1 MTTIKENNAAIRC
14 VDLTRYYGDVKA
26 LDHLN
31 LEVPKGSVFGF
42 LGRNGAGKT
51 TTMRLLTGLA
61 IPTHGS
67 AWIDGIETTNGNP
80 AAGYVYGYLPQQPVF
95 YNWMRAWEYLD
106 YVGRLFQM
114 PASHRKQRVF
124 EVLDQVD
131 LASAAKRKIGGF
143 SGGMKQRLG
152 IAQAIL
158 HEPQVLL
165 LDEPTSALDPAGRYE
180 VLDWIRSLN
189 GDITVFLSS
198 HILGDI
204 ERICDQVAILHQGR
218 LVKVGERDSILAEY
232 STNAVELQVD
242 PGAENELSQ
251 LATNLQNQSWVE
263 SVQME
268 QRQLRIMISDTE
280 VGKQQ
285 LLTLVLAAQ
294 VPVARLEWVRPSLE
308 EVFLELSE

>member
-1 MTTIKENNAAIRC
+1 MTTNKENNTAIRC
-14 VDLTRYYGDVKA
+14 VELTRYYGEVKA

-61 IPTHGS
+61 NPTHGS
-67 AWIDGIETTNGNP
+67 AWIEGIETTNGNP
-80 AAGYVYGYLPQQPVF
+80 ASGYMYGYLPQHPVF

-114 PASHRKQRVF
+114 PAARRRQRIA
-124 EVLDQVD
+124 EVLEQVD
-131 LASAAKRKIGGF
+131 LVSATKRRIGGF

-158 HEPQVLL
+158 HEPKVLL

-204 ERICDQVAILHQGR
+204 ERICDQVAILHEGK
-218 LVKVGERDSILAEY
+218 LVKVGERDTILAEY

-242 PGAENELSQ
+242 PGAEELLSQ
-251 LATNLQNQSWVE
+251 FTTILQNQPWVE
-263 SVQME
+263 SVNLE
-268 QRQLRIMISDTE
+268 PRQVRIMISDTE
-280 VGKQQ
+280 VGKQH
-285 LLTLVLAAQ
+285 LLPLVSAAQ
-294 VPVARLEWVRPSLE
+294 LPLARLEWVRPSLE

>member
-61 IPTHGS
+61 NPTHGS

-80 AAGYVYGYLPQQPVF
+80 SAGYVYGYLPQHPVF

-114 PASHRKQRVF
+114 PTAHRKQRVF
-124 EVLDQVD
+124 EVLEQVD

-204 ERICDQVAILHQGR
+204 ERICDQVAILHEGK

-251 LATNLQNQSWVE
+251 LATNLQNLSWVE

-285 LLTLVLAAQ
+285 LLPLVLAAQ

>member
-1 MTTIKENNAAIRC
+1 MAEKIESNVAIRC
-14 VDLTRYYGDVKA
+14 QELTRYYGDVKA

-31 LEVPKGSVFGF
+31 LEVPKGSIFGF

-51 TTMRLLTGLA
+51 TTMRMLTGLA
-61 IPTHGS
+61 KPTFGT

-80 AAGYVYGYLPQQPVF
+80 AAGYVFGYLPQQPVF
-95 YNWMRAWEYLD
+95 YGWMRAWEYLD
-106 YVGRLFQM
+106 YVGQLFKM
-114 PASHRKQRVF
+114 PGAHRKQRIA
-124 EVLDQVD
+124 EVLEQVG
-131 LASAAKRKIGGF
+131 LTSAAKRRIAGF

-204 ERICDQVAILHQGR
+204 ERICDQVAILHEGK
-218 LVKVGERDSILAEY
+218 LVKVGERDSILSEY
-232 STNAVELQVD
+232 ATNAVELQVD
-242 PGAENELSQ
+242 LGAEEALSQ
-251 LATNLQNQSWVE
+251 FTTKLQQQPWVE
-263 SVQME
+263 SVIQN
-268 QRQLRIMISDTE
+268 QRVSRMIISDTATA
-280 VGKQQ
+280 KAQ
-285 LLTLVLAAQ
+285 LLPLIMAAQ
-294 VPVARLEWVRPSLE
+294 LPLARLEWVRPTLE

>member
-1 MTTIKENNAAIRC
+1 MIANEASNVAIRC
-14 VDLTRYYGDVKA
+14 EELTRYYGDVKA

-31 LEVPKGSVFGF
+31 LEVPVGSTFGF

-61 IPTHGS
+61 KPTNGT

-80 AAGYVYGYLPQQPVF
+80 AAGYKYGYLPQQPVF
-95 YNWMRAWEYLD
+95 YGWMRAREYLD
-106 YVGRLFQM
+106 YVGRLFKM
-114 PASHRKQRVF
+114 PDQKRKQRVA
-124 EVLDQVD
+124 EVLEQVG
-131 LASAAKRKIGGF
+131 LSSAAKRKISGF

-158 HEPQVLL
+158 HEPRVLL

-189 GDITVFLSS
+189 GGVTVFLSS

-204 ERICDQVAILHQGR
+204 ERICDQVAILHQGK
-218 LVKVGERDSILAEY
+218 LVKVGERDKILSEY
-232 STNAVELQVD
+232 ATNAVELQVD
-242 PGAENELSQ
+242 PGSEELLVTFGDSLKQ
-251 LATNLQNQSWVE
+251 QPWVE
-263 SVQME
+263 SISNDHRVS
-268 QRQLRIMISDTE
+268 RIIISDIATA
-280 VGKQQ
+280 KQQ
-285 LLTLVLAAQ
+285 LLSLIMGAKL
-294 VPVARLEWVRPSLE
+294 PLSRLEWVRPTLE

>member
-61 IPTHGS
+61 IPSHGS

-124 EVLDQVD
+124 EVLEQVD

>member
-61 IPTHGS
+61 IPSHGS

-124 EVLDQVD
+124 EVLEQVD

-285 LLTLVLAAQ
+285 LLPLVLAAQ

>member
-1 MTTIKENNAAIRC
+1 MTTNEASNVAIRC
-14 VDLTRYYGDVKA
+14 EELTKFYGDVKA

-31 LEVPKGSVFGF
+31 LEVPIGSTFGF

-61 IPTHGS
+61 KPTDGT

-80 AAGYVYGYLPQQPVF
+80 AAGYKYGYLPQQPVF
-95 YNWMRAWEYLD
+95 YGWMRAREYLD
-106 YVGRLFQM
+106 YVGRLFKM
-114 PASHRKQRVF
+114 PEQKRKQRIA
-124 EVLDQVD
+124 EVLEQVG
-131 LASAAKRKIGGF
+131 LSSAAKRRISGF

-158 HEPQVLL
+158 HEPKVLL

-189 GDITVFLSS
+189 GGVTVFLSS

-204 ERICDQVAILHQGR
+204 ERICDQVAILHQGK
-218 LVKVGERDSILAEY
+218 LVKVGERDKILSEY
-232 STNAVELQVD
+232 ATNAVELQVEL
-242 PGAENELSQ
+242 GAEEMLVTFTDSLKQ
-251 LATNLQNQSWVE
+251 QQWVE
-263 SVQME
+263 SISID
-268 QRQLRIMISDTE
+268 QRVARVIISDIATA
-280 VGKQQ
+280 KQQ
-285 LLTLVLAAQ
+285 LLGLIMGAKL
-294 VPVARLEWVRPSLE
+294 PLARLEWVRPTLE

>member
-1 MTTIKENNAAIRC
+1 MTTGIATEVAIRC
-14 VDLTRYYGDVKA
+14 KDLTKNYGDVKA

-31 LEVPKGSVFGF
+31 LEVPKGSIYGF

-51 TTMRLLTGLA
+51 TTMRMLTGLA
-61 IPTHGS
+61 KPTEGS

-80 AAGYVYGYLPQQPVF
+80 SAGKMFGYLPQQPVF
-95 YNWMRAWEYLD
+95 YGWMRAWEYLD
-106 YVGRLFQM
+106 YVGQLFKM
-114 PASHRKQRVF
+114 PADKRKQRIHA
-124 EVLDQVD
+124 VLEQVG
-131 LASAAKRKIGGF
+131 LSYAAKRRIAGF

-189 GDITVFLSS
+189 GSATVFLSS

-204 ERICDQVAILHQGR
+204 ERICDQVAILHQGK
-218 LVKVGERDSILAEY
+218 LIKAGDRDSILSEY
-232 STNAVELQVD
+232 ATNAVEIQVD
-242 PGAENELSQ
+242 PDAEAALSQ
-251 LATNLQNQSWVE
+251 FSLSLQKQPWVDKVVLDQKLARV
-263 SVQME
+263 V
-268 QRQLRIMISDTE
+268 ISDS
-280 VGKQQ
+280 VKAKQEI
-285 LLTLVLAAQ
+285 LPLIMAVNLPIT
-294 VPVARLEWVRPSLE
+294 RLEWVRPTLE

>member
-1 MTTIKENNAAIRC
+1 MSNSQAPIAAIRC
-14 VDLTRYYGDVKA
+14 ENLTRYYGDVKA

-31 LEVPKGSVFGF
+31 LEVPKGSIFGF

-61 IPTHGS
+61 NPTHGK

-80 AAGYVYGYLPQQPVF
+80 SAGYHYGYLPQHPVF
-95 YNWMRAWEYLD
+95 YGWMRAWEYLD
-106 YVGRLFQM
+106 YVGRLFKM
-114 PASHRKQRVF
+114 P
-124 EVLDQVD
+124 
-131 LASAAKRKIGGF
+131 AAKRKQRTGEVLEQVGLSSSAKRRIAGF

-165 LDEPTSALDPAGRYE
+165 LDEPTSALDPAGRFE

-204 ERICDQVAILHQGR
+204 ERICDQVAILHNGK
-218 LVKVGERDSILAEY
+218 LIKVGERDAILAEY
-232 STNAVELQVD
+232 TTNAVELQVD
-242 PGAENELSQ
+242 PGAENSLIEFIE
-251 LATNLQNQSWVE
+251 TLQAQPWVE
-263 SVQME
+263 TVIPTP
-268 QRQLRIMISDTE
+268 RQIRIMISDTQM
-280 VGKQQ
+280 GKEM
-285 LLTLVLAAQ
+285 LLGLIHTAQ
-294 VPVARLEWVRPSLE
+294 IPVTRLNWVRPTLE
-308 EVFLELSE
+308 EIFLELSE

>member
-1 MTTIKENNAAIRC
+1 METNAAIRC
-14 VDLTRYYGDVKA
+14 VELTRYYGEVKA

-61 IPTHGS
+61 NPTHGS

-95 YNWMRAWEYLD
+95 YNWMRTWEYLD

-114 PASHRKQRVF
+114 PTARRKQRIA
-124 EVLDQVD
+124 EVLEQVD
-131 LASAAKRKIGGF
+131 LVSATKRRIGGF

-158 HEPQVLL
+158 HEPKVLL

-204 ERICDQVAILHQGR
+204 ERICDQVAILHEGK
-218 LVKVGERDSILAEY
+218 LVKVGERDAILAEY

-242 PGAENELSQ
+242 PGAEALLSQ
-251 LATNLQNQSWVE
+251 FAARLQNQPWVE
-263 SVQME
+263 SVNLE
-268 QRQLRIMISDTE
+268 PRQVRIMISDTE
-280 VGKQQ
+280 AGKQQ
-285 LLTLVLAAQ
+285 LLLLVSAAQ
-294 VPVARLEWVRPSLE
+294 LPLARLEWVRPSLE

>member
-1 MTTIKENNAAIRC
+1 MITNMETNAAIRC
-14 VDLTRYYGDVKA
+14 VELTRYYGEVKA

-61 IPTHGS
+61 NPTHGS

-95 YNWMRAWEYLD
+95 YNWMRTWEYLD

-114 PASHRKQRVF
+114 PTARRKQRIA
-124 EVLDQVD
+124 EVLEQVD
-131 LASAAKRKIGGF
+131 LVSATKRRIGGF

-158 HEPQVLL
+158 HEPKVLL

-204 ERICDQVAILHQGR
+204 ERICDQVAILHEGK
-218 LVKVGERDSILAEY
+218 LVKVGERDAILAEY

-242 PGAENELSQ
+242 PGAEALLSQ
-251 LATNLQNQSWVE
+251 FAARLQNQPWVE
-263 SVQME
+263 SVNLE
-268 QRQLRIMISDTE
+268 PRQVRIMISDTE
-280 VGKQQ
+280 AGKQQ
-285 LLTLVLAAQ
+285 LLLLVSAAQ
-294 VPVARLEWVRPSLE
+294 LPLARLEWVRPSLE

>member
-1 MTTIKENNAAIRC
+1 MTTNMETNAAIRC
-14 VDLTRYYGDVKA
+14 VELTRYYGEVKA

-61 IPTHGS
+61 NPTHGS

-95 YNWMRAWEYLD
+95 YNWMRTWEYLD

-114 PASHRKQRVF
+114 PTARRKQRIA
-124 EVLDQVD
+124 EVLEQVD
-131 LASAAKRKIGGF
+131 LVSATKRRIGGF

-158 HEPQVLL
+158 HEPKVLL

-204 ERICDQVAILHQGR
+204 ERICDQVAILHEGK
-218 LVKVGERDSILAEY
+218 LVKVGERDAILAEY

-242 PGAENELSQ
+242 PGAEALLSQ
-251 LATNLQNQSWVE
+251 FAARLQNQPWVE
-263 SVQME
+263 SVNLE
-268 QRQLRIMISDTE
+268 PRQVRIMISDTE
-280 VGKQQ
+280 AGKQQ
-285 LLTLVLAAQ
+285 LLLLVSAAQ
-294 VPVARLEWVRPSLE
+294 LPLARLEWVRPSLE

>member
-1 MTTIKENNAAIRC
+1 MTTGIATEVAIRC
-14 VDLTRYYGDVKA
+14 KDLTKNYGDVKA

-31 LEVPKGSVFGF
+31 LEVPKGSIYGF

-51 TTMRLLTGLA
+51 TTMRMLTGLA
-61 IPTHGS
+61 KPTEGS

-80 AAGYVYGYLPQQPVF
+80 SAGKMFGYLPQQPVF
-95 YNWMRAWEYLD
+95 YGWMRAWEYLD
-106 YVGRLFQM
+106 YVGQLFKM
-114 PASHRKQRVF
+114 PADKRKQRIHA
-124 EVLDQVD
+124 VLEQVG
-131 LASAAKRKIGGF
+131 LSYAAKRRIAGF

-189 GDITVFLSS
+189 GSATVFLSS

-204 ERICDQVAILHQGR
+204 ERICDQVAILHQGK
-218 LVKVGERDSILAEY
+218 LIKAGDRDSILSEY
-232 STNAVELQVD
+232 ATNAVEIQVD
-242 PGAENELSQ
+242 PDAEAALSQ
-251 LATNLQNQSWVE
+251 FSLSLQKQPWVDKVVLDQKLARV
-263 SVQME
+263 V
-268 QRQLRIMISDTE
+268 ISDS
-280 VGKQQ
+280 VKAKQEI
-285 LLTLVLAAQ
+285 LPLIIAVNLPIT
-294 VPVARLEWVRPSLE
+294 RLEWVRPTLE

>member
-1 MTTIKENNAAIRC
+1 MTTNMETNAAIRC
-14 VDLTRYYGDVKA
+14 AELTRYYGEVKA

-61 IPTHGS
+61 NPTHGS

-95 YNWMRAWEYLD
+95 YNWMRTWEYLD

-114 PASHRKQRVF
+114 PTARRKQRIA
-124 EVLDQVD
+124 EVLEQVD
-131 LASAAKRKIGGF
+131 LVSATKRRIGGF

-158 HEPQVLL
+158 HEPKVLL

-204 ERICDQVAILHQGR
+204 ERICDQVAILHEGK
-218 LVKVGERDSILAEY
+218 LVKVGERDAILAEY

-242 PGAENELSQ
+242 PGAEALLSQ
-251 LATNLQNQSWVE
+251 FAARLQNQPWVE
-263 SVQME
+263 SVNLE
-268 QRQLRIMISDTE
+268 PRQVRIMISDTE
-280 VGKQQ
+280 AGKQQ
-285 LLTLVLAAQ
+285 LLLLVSAAQ
-294 VPVARLEWVRPSLE
+294 LPLARLEWVRPSLE

>member
-80 AAGYVYGYLPQQPVF
+80 SAGYVYGYLPQHPVF

-124 EVLDQVD
+124 EVLEQVD

-285 LLTLVLAAQ
+285 LLPLVLAAQ